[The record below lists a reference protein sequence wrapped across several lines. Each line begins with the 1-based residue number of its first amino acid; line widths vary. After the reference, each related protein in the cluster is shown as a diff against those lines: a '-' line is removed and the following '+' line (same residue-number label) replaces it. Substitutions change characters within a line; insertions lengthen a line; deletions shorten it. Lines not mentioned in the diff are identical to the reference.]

1 MWCLQNPPDT
11 CCEFWLQFSCLNIEI
26 ISEPNPHKII
36 CRQPSFSWST
46 RLPIASRNQ
55 NRMWSPCCYV
65 IILLKTAA
73 QGHPTRLKKWNLRV
87 TQLCPTTFTGRCQQ
101 LAARRPRN
109 YSSLGQPG
117 VPSPPKALV
126 LGHMPGTGGGSF
138 FCEETGLSSQLNWP
152 SVPGIVPFPIYL
164 IFYSSRLGSFG
175 WLCVWLILQ
184 IVPIGGNYLFGHEV
198 IHRSRCRERTPRWED
213 KLSYL
218 DLFIILSVPAVKAIN
233 AMLRGKGTQFLN
245 S

>member
-11 CCEFWLQFSCLNIEI
+11 CCEFRLQFSCLNIEI
-26 ISEPNPHKII
+26 ISEPKPHKII

-55 NRMWSPCCYV
+55 NRMWSPRYYV
-65 IILLKTAA
+65 IVWLKTAA

-117 VPSPPKALV
+117 VPSPRRPWCWGICRE
-126 LGHMPGTGGGSF
+126 LGEGSSF
-138 FCEETGLSSQLNWP
+138 ARKPASHP
-152 SVPGIVPFPIYL
+152 SWTDPVF
-164 IFYSSRLGSFG
+164 LGSFPFQSIWFSIHLDWVHLAG
-175 WLCVWLILQ
+175 YV
-184 IVPIGGNYLFGHEV
+184 FG
-198 IHRSRCRERTPRWED
+198 SFC
-213 KLSYL
+213 K
-218 DLFIILSVPAVKAIN
+218 
-233 AMLRGKGTQFLN
+233 
-245 S
+245 